1 MQRSLFTFIIA
12 LYSTAIFA
20 QRQKAI
26 SPDLFGI
33 FFEDISYAADG
44 GLYAEL
50 IQNRSFE
57 YTGSDHRGW
66 NPMTAWEY
74 TPRGYAY
81 GKLSV
86 ETKSPLNE
94 NNTHY
99 IVLDIQDA
107 GQEGL
112 GIINYGFNGIPV
124 KQGGQYNV
132 SLFAKKL
139 SGNAMPVTVSLRNR
153 KGDIYGETTFDISD
167 SNWQQYAASITVN
180 NSDDSA
186 CLVIIAKGIGQLAVD
201 QVSLFPKQTFK
212 GRTNGMRADL
222 GQAIADLHPR
232 FMRFPGGCLVHGDG
246 IANIY
251 NWKNTIGPLEARVD
265 QRNIWNYHQSVGL
278 GYFEYFQFCEDIGAK
293 PVPILA
299 AAVSCQNSGGTWVIG
314 GTGQKGIPMQDM
326 QAYIQDVLD
335 LIEYANG
342 PATSTWGAKRAAA
355 GHPEPFH
362 LEYLGIG
369 NEDKMTPGFEE
380 RFTMIYNVVKE
391 KHPEIKV
398 IGTAGPFSEG
408 EDYEKGWEIVNK
420 LKVPV
425 VDEHY
430 YNDPEWFLKNNA
442 RYDKYDRKKAKVYI
456 GEYAS
461 KGNKFINAISE
472 AAYMTSL
479 ERNGDVV
486 HMASYA
492 PLLAKK
498 GNTNWNPDLIYF
510 DNTGVYPTVNYYVQ
524 QLFSANTG
532 DLYISDVVTF
542 DRKKD
547 STLAAS
553 VVKDSKTGDV
563 IVKLVNAGATDAKV
577 NINLKALGALQ
588 SKAQVSLLKE
598 DRGVPVSIETEFTKN
613 AVILDGK
620 SMQVIRLHK
629 K

>member
-1 MQRSLFTFIIA
+1 MQRSLFTIIIA
-12 LYSTAIFA
+12 LYSTATFA

-33 FFEDISYAADG
+33 FFEDISYSADG

-57 YTGSDHRGW
+57 YTGSDHKGW
-66 NPMTAWEY
+66 HPMTAWEY

-99 IVLDIQDA
+99 VVLDIQDV

-112 GIINYGFNGIPV
+112 GLTNYGFNGIPV
-124 KQGGQYNV
+124 KEGEQYDV
-132 SLFAKKL
+132 SLFAAL
-139 SGNAMPVTVSLRNR
+139 LAGNAIPVTVSIRNR
-153 KGDIYGETTFDISD
+153 KGDIYGETTFDVTNK
-167 SNWQQYAASITVN
+167 NWQQYAAGITVN
-180 NSDDSA
+180 KSDDSA
-186 CLVIIAKGIGQLAVD
+186 CLVIIAKGTGKLAID
-201 QVSLFPKQTFK
+201 QVSLFPKKTFK
-212 GRTNGMRADL
+212 DRTNGMRPDL
-222 GQAIADLHPR
+222 SQAIADLHPK

-265 QRNIWNYHQSVGL
+265 QRNIWNYHQSAGL

-299 AAVSCQNSGGTWVIG
+299 AGVSCQNSGGTWVIG
-314 GTGQKGIPMQDM
+314 STGQKGIPMADM

-335 LIEYANG
+335 LVEYANG
-342 PATSTWGAKRAAA
+342 PATSVWGAKRAAA

-362 LEYLGIG
+362 LQYLGIG
-369 NEDKMTPGFEE
+369 NEDKMTPDFEA
-380 RFTMIYNVVKE
+380 RFTMIYNAVKA
-391 KHPEIKV
+391 KHPEITV
-398 IGTAGPFSEG
+398 IGTAGPSSEG
-408 EDYEKGWEIVNK
+408 EDYEKGWAIVNK

-430 YNDPEWFLKNNA
+430 YNEPEWFLKNNQ

-461 KGNKFINAISE
+461 RGNKFINAISE
-472 AAYMTSL
+472 ATYMTSL

-524 QLFSANTG
+524 QLFSSNSG
-532 DLYISDVVTF
+532 DVYISDVVTF

-577 NINLKALGALQ
+577 NVNLKALGALQ
-588 SKAQVSLLKE
+588 PKAQVILLKE
-598 DRGVPVSIETEFTKN
+598 EGGVPVSVETEFTKSSLT
-613 AVILDGK
+613 LDAL

>member
-12 LYSTAIFA
+12 LYSTATFA

-66 NPMTAWEY
+66 NPMTSWEY

-81 GKLSV
+81 GNISV

-94 NNTHY
+94 QNTHY
-99 IVLDIQDA
+99 VVLDIQDA

-112 GIINYGFNGIPV
+112 GITNYGFNGIPI
-124 KQGGQYNV
+124 KQGEQYDV
-132 SLFAKKL
+132 SLFAKQL
-139 SGNAMPVTVSLRNR
+139 AGSAIPVTVSVRNR
-153 KGDIYGETTFDISD
+153 KGDIYGETTFNISD
-167 SNWQQYAASITVN
+167 RNWQKYAASITVN
-180 NSDDSA
+180 TTDDSA
-186 CLVIIAKGIGQLAVD
+186 CLVIIAKGIGKLALD
-201 QVSLFPKQTFK
+201 QVSMFPKKTFK
-212 GRTNGMRADL
+212 GRINGMRADL
-222 GQAIADLHPR
+222 GQAIADLHPK

-246 IANIY
+246 LANIY

-326 QAYIQDVLD
+326 QAYIQDALD

-342 PATSTWGAKRAAA
+342 PATSVWGAKRAAA

-369 NEDKMTPGFEE
+369 NEDKITPGFEE
-380 RFTMIYNVVKE
+380 RFTMIYNAVKE

-408 EDYEKGWEIVNK
+408 EDYDKGWEIVNK
-420 LKVPV
+420 LKVPI

-430 YNDPEWFLKNNA
+430 YNAPEWFLGNNT
-442 RYDKYDRKKAKVYI
+442 RYDKYDRKKTKVYV

-461 KGNKFINAISE
+461 RGNKFINAISE

-524 QLFSANTG
+524 QLFAANAG
-532 DLYISDVVTF
+532 DFYISDVVSF

-563 IVKLVNAGATDAKV
+563 IVKLVNAGTTDAKV
-577 NINLKALGALQ
+577 TINLKALGALQ
-588 SKAQVSLLKE
+588 SKAHVTLLKA
-598 DRGVPVSIETEFTKN
+598 DREVPVVVETAFTKN
-613 AVILDGK
+613 NVTLDGL

-629 K
+629 Q

>member
-12 LYSTAIFA
+12 LYSTATFA

-74 TPRGYAY
+74 TPKGFAY
-81 GKLSV
+81 GKISV

-94 NNTHY
+94 NNPHY
-99 IVLDIQDA
+99 VVLDIQDA
-107 GQEGL
+107 GKEGL
-112 GIINYGFNGIPV
+112 GITNYGFNGIPV
-124 KQGGQYNV
+124 KEGEQYDV
-132 SLFAKKL
+132 SLFANKL
-139 SGNAMPVTVSLRNR
+139 TGNAMPVTVSLRNK
-153 KGDIYGETTFDISD
+153 KGDIYGETTFDIKD
-167 SNWQQYAASITVN
+167 KNWQKYAGSITVN
-180 NSDDSA
+180 KSDDSA
-186 CLVIIAKGIGQLAVD
+186 CLVIIAKGIGELAID
-201 QVSLFPKQTFK
+201 QVSLFPKHTFK
-212 GRTNGMRADL
+212 SRQNGMRVDL
-222 GQAIADLHPR
+222 GQAIADLHPK

-299 AAVSCQNSGGTWVIG
+299 AAVSCQNSGGTWAIG

-342 PATSTWGAKRAAA
+342 PATSAWGAKRAAA

-362 LEYLGIG
+362 LQYLGIG

-380 RFTMIYNVVKE
+380 RFTMIYNVVKA
-391 KHPEIKV
+391 KHPEITV

-430 YNDPEWFLKNNA
+430 YNDPEWFLKNNL
-442 RYDKYDRKKAKVYI
+442 RYDKYDRKKAKVYV

-524 QLFSANTG
+524 QLFSSNTG
-532 DLYISDVVTF
+532 DVYISDVVTF
-542 DRKKD
+542 ERKKD

-553 VVKDSKTGDV
+553 CVKDTKTGDI
-563 IVKLVNAGATDAKV
+563 IVKLVNAGGTDAKINV
-577 NINLKALGALQ
+577 NLKALGALQ
-588 SKAQVSLLKE
+588 SKANVTILKE
-598 DRGVPVSIETEFTKN
+598 DRGVPVSIETELTKGSMT
-613 AVILDGK
+613 LDAL
-620 SMQVIRLHK
+620 SMQVIRFHK